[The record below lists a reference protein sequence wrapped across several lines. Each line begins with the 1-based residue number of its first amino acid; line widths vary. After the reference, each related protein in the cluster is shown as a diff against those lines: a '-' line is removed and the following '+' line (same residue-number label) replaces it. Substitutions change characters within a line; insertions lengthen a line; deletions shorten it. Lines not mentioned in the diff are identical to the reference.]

1 MRSIPPGIP
10 ALLRGLVNLVI
21 PIVVIL
27 GIARILS
34 RWGYAV
40 PTSAIIIIQSIG
52 IIVFAAGQ
60 VWFRLW
66 HIGKRVARSGGVMP
80 PRWKGQRIGDADLL
94 LEFMEIWKNGYLGDG
109 FTDVMS
115 KIGHTISLRILWDDS
130 VVTTDANIIK
140 SVLATDFNNFVK
152 GEQFQAFMYSVLGT
166 GVFNS
171 DGDMWKFHRSM
182 TRPFFSRDRIGHFD
196 LFDRHAEV
204 TINKIKERMKTGE
217 AIDFQDLISR
227 FTLDSATEFLFGS
240 CVHSLESD
248 LPYPSSSSSPFKSTK
263 KELSRPEAFAKAFQE
278 SQEVISSR
286 GRTGWAWP
294 FFEIFSDKSA
304 KPMRIVDD
312 FLDPI
317 LKDALEKAKRDQ
329 DGRLIKKDNP
339 DEVDEDETL
348 LDHLVR
354 FTTDPVVLHDEIL
367 NIMIAGRDTT
377 AGTLTFLVYLLSQYP
392 QALLK
397 LRQEILSVVGP
408 TRRPTYDDIRE
419 MKFLRAVI
427 NETLRLFPSVPFNVR
442 YPVQDV
448 LLPNTSDPSTPF
460 FIPKMTP
467 VAYSVWMMHRRTD
480 YWGPDA
486 EEFDPDRFLDERL
499 HKYLTPNP
507 FIFLPFNAGPRICLG
522 QQFAYNEMSFFMV
535 RLLQNFSNITFDP
548 LAQDP
553 STRPPAAWSKFP
565 GRKGKDKIYP
575 KAHLTLYA
583 HGGLWLNIEEAE
595 ASESV

>member
-10 ALLRGLVNLVI
+10 ALLRSLLILAI
-21 PIVVIL
+21 PITTVL
-27 GIARILS
+27 GIARVLS
-34 RWGYAV
+34 LSGYTV
-40 PTSAIIIIQSIG
+40 PTWV
-52 IIVFAAGQ
+52 IIVVQLISIPTYVAARI
-60 VWFRLW
+60 WFGLW
-66 HIGKRVARSGGVMP
+66 RIRRNAARSGGVMP
-80 PRWKGQRIGDADLL
+80 PRWRGKGIGDISLTVEL
-94 LEFMEIWKNGYLGDG
+94 MGLWKRGYISDG
-109 FTDVMS
+109 FTEAIS
-115 KIGHTISLRILWDDS
+115 RLGQTIDIQVLWEHS
-130 VVTTDANIIK
+130 IVTTDVNIIK
-140 SVLATDFNNFVK
+140 TILATDFNNWVK
-152 GEQFQAFMYSVLGT
+152 GEEFQHSMYSVLGT

-182 TRPFFSRDRIGHFD
+182 TRPFFSRDRISHFD

-204 TINKIKERMKTGE
+204 TINKIKERMKMGE

-240 CVHSLESD
+240 CVHSLQSY
-248 LPYPSSSSSPFKSTK
+248 LPYPSTSSSPFKSTSN
-263 KELSRPEAFAKAFQE
+263 ELSRPEAFAKAFQKA
-278 SQEVISSR
+278 QEVIASR
-286 GRTGWAWP
+286 SRIGPTWR
-294 FFEIFSDKSA
+294 FLEILSDKTA
-304 KPMRIVDD
+304 KPMHVVDD

-317 LKDALEKAKRDQ
+317 LRAALKKKANQDAGFEKKRGLEV
-329 DGRLIKKDNP
+329 
-339 DEVDEDETL
+339 EEDETL

-354 FTTDPVVLHDEIL
+354 FTADPVVLHDEIL

-377 AGTLTFLVYLLSQYP
+377 AGTLTFLVYLLSQHP
-392 QALLK
+392 QALQR
-397 LRQEILSVVGP
+397 LRREILSVVGP

-427 NETLRLFPSVPFNVR
+427 NETLRLFPSVPWNVR
-442 YPVQDV
+442 YPVQDI
-448 LLPNTSDPSTPF
+448 LLPNASDPTKPW

-467 VAYSVWMMHRRTD
+467 VAYSVFLMHRNTD

-535 RLLQNFSNITFDP
+535 RFLQNFSDISFNP
-548 LAQDP
+548 SAQDP
-553 STRPPAAWSKFP
+553 STRPPAQWAKLP
-565 GRKGKDKIYP
+565 GRKGKDKVFP
-575 KAHLTLYA
+575 KAHLTLYVN
-583 HGGLWLNIEEAE
+583 GGLWLNMEEAE